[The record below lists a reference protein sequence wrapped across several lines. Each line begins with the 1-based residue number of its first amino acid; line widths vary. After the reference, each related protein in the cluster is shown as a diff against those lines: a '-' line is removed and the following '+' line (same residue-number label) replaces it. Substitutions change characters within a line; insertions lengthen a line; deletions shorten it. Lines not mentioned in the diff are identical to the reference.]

1 MTDLYGRTF
10 KTLRVSITNTCN
22 FGCAY
27 CVDGEAVEQKQTQQL
42 SPEQLVKIIQNL
54 HEKLDFD
61 TIRLTGGEPTL
72 YRNLVELVRN
82 LSKLNVPLKM
92 TSNGYLLSKM
102 AKQLA
107 DAGLESINISL
118 DAIDEVVFEQM
129 AKRKGLSQV
138 LEGIES
144 CIQNGI
150 QVKLNSVIMNGLNHS
165 QVLPLFEYAKA
176 KGISIRF
183 LELMRMGH
191 LFSSKFDD
199 YFYSQNQILE
209 AIARKYDF
217 VELERK
223 PSATANVWQTID
235 GFEFGIIA
243 NESEP
248 FCKDCDR
255 LRLDMK
261 GQLYGCLS
269 ENKSVSISDNKMADN
284 NLEQVLQEALS
295 HKQPVKFTGSSL
307 TMIGIGG

>member
-1 MTDLYGRTF
+1 VTDLYGRTF
-10 KTLRVSITNTCN
+10 KTLRVSLTNTCN
-22 FGCAY
+22 FGCTY
-27 CVDGEAVEQKQTQQL
+27 CVDGEVVEKKLTQQL
-42 SPEQLVKIIQNL
+42 NPEQLVKIIQNL
-54 HEKLDFD
+54 NNKLDFD

-72 YRNLVELVRN
+72 YKGLIELVRN

-92 TSNGYLLSKM
+92 TCNGFLLSKM
-102 AKQLA
+102 AKELS

-118 DAIDEVVFEQM
+118 DAIDEVVFEEM

-144 CIQNGI
+144 CLENGI
-150 QVKLNSVIMNGLNHS
+150 QVKLNSVIMNGLNDS
-165 QVLPLFEYAKA
+165 QVLPLFDYAKK
-176 KGISIRF
+176 KGISIRY

-199 YFYSQNQILE
+199 YFYSQNQILA
-209 AIARKYDF
+209 AISQKYDF
-217 VELERK
+217 VEMERK
-223 PSATANVWQTID
+223 LSATANLWQTSD
-235 GFEFGIIA
+235 GFKFGIIA

-269 ENKSVSISDNKMADN
+269 ENKSVSISEDKTSDAQ
-284 NLEQVLQEALS
+284 LEQILKDALS
-295 HKQPVKFTGSSL
+295 YKQPVKFTGSSL
-307 TMIGIGG
+307 TMIGLGG

>member
-1 MTDLYGRTF
+1 VTDLHGRTF
-10 KTLRVSITNTCN
+10 KTLRVSLTNTCN

-27 CVDGEAVEQKQTQQL
+27 CVDGETVEHKLTEQL
-42 SPEQLVKIIQNL
+42 NPEQLAKIIQNL

-72 YRNLVELVRN
+72 YKNLVELVRN

-92 TSNGYLLSKM
+92 TSNGFLLSKM
-102 AKQLA
+102 VKELA
-107 DAGLESINISL
+107 NAGLESINISL
-118 DAIDEVVFEQM
+118 DAIDEMVFEKM
-129 AKRKGLSQV
+129 AKRKGLAQV

-144 CIQNGI
+144 CLENGI
-150 QVKLNSVIMNGLNHS
+150 EVKLNAVIMKGLNDS
-165 QVLPLFEYAKA
+165 QVLPLFDYAKA
-176 KGISIRF
+176 KGISIRY

-191 LFSSKFDD
+191 LFSRQFDD

-209 AIARKYDF
+209 AISQKYDF
-217 VELERK
+217 VEMERK
-223 PSATANVWQTID
+223 LSATANLWQTSD
-235 GFEFGIIA
+235 GFKFGIIA

-261 GQLYGCLS
+261 GRLYGCLS
-269 ENKSVSISDNKMADN
+269 ENKSVSISEHEMDDDV
-284 NLEQVLQEALS
+284 LEQVLQEALS

>member
-1 MTDLYGRTF
+1 VTDLYGRTF

-22 FGCAY
+22 FGCTY
-27 CVDGEAVEQKQTQQL
+27 CVDGEVEEKRLTQQL
-42 SPEQLVKIIQNL
+42 NPEQLTEIIQNL
-54 HEKLDFD
+54 HQKLDFD

-72 YRNLVELVRN
+72 YKELVELVRN
-82 LSKLNVPLKM
+82 LSELNVPLKM
-92 TSNGYLLSKM
+92 TSNGFLLSKM

-118 DAIDEVVFEQM
+118 DAIDEVVFEKM
-129 AKRKGLSQV
+129 AKRKGLSRV

-150 QVKLNSVIMNGLNHS
+150 QVKLNAVIMKGLNDS
-165 QVLPLFEYAKA
+165 QVLPLFEYAKG
-176 KGISIRF
+176 KGISIRY

-217 VELERK
+217 VEKERT
-223 PSATANVWQTID
+223 PSATANVWQTTD

-261 GQLYGCLS
+261 GHLYGCLS
-269 ENKSVSISDNKMADN
+269 ENKSVSISENEMTDQ
-284 NLEQVLQEALS
+284 NLEQVLQEALG

>member
-1 MTDLYGRTF
+1 M
-10 KTLRVSITNTCN
+10 RVSLTNTCN

-27 CVDGEAVEQKQTQQL
+27 CVDGETVEQKLTQQL
-42 SPEQLVKIIQNL
+42 SPEQLVRIIQNL
-54 HEKLDFD
+54 HEKLNFD

-72 YRNLVELVRN
+72 FKKLVELVRN

-92 TSNGYLLSKM
+92 TSNGFLLSKM

-118 DAIDEVVFEQM
+118 DTIDEIVFEKI

-144 CIQNGI
+144 CLENGI
-150 QVKLNSVIMNGLNHS
+150 QVKLNSVIMNGLNDS
-165 QVLPLFEYAKA
+165 QVLPLFEYAKE
-176 KGISIRF
+176 KGVSIRY

-191 LFSSKFDD
+191 LFSNKFDD

-209 AIARKYDF
+209 AISQKYDF
-217 VELERK
+217 VEMERK
-223 PSATANVWQTID
+223 ASATANLWQTAD
-235 GFEFGIIA
+235 GFAFGIIA

-269 ENKSVSISDNKMADN
+269 ENKSVSISEHEMTDEK
-284 NLEQVLQEALS
+284 LEQILQEALS